1 MTEGSSTVVVAGE
14 AAVVVGSALTV
25 ATGFSWTFLA
35 TFLVRFVAV
44 LFALTVFFAVVF
56 DFLEALACLPFFF
69 AALRTISVVI
79 SFSSSYSVRKI
90 ALHRSKIRVIFY
102 QCSIRAMTG
111 GDVFSW
117 SGCTFPANLIIL
129 YLIVALLL
137 P

>member
-1 MTEGSSTVVVAGE
+1 MMDGVCYDTLSVAVAEGSSI
-14 AAVVVGSALTV
+14 TV
-25 ATGFSWTFLA
+25 ATGFSWTFLV

-69 AALRTISVVI
+69 AVLRTISVVI

-90 ALHRSKIRVIFY
+90 ALHRSKI
-102 QCSIRAMTG
+102 G
-111 GDVFSW
+111 LFS
-117 SGCTFPANLIIL
+117 AN
-129 YLIVALLL
+129 VRFE